1 MDSHPF
7 NTGGSSLPLLV
18 SLDSKLRELAYVR
31 RNPIEGRK
39 SVFAHLTRPT
49 GPSSTL
55 TIGMNFIFAH
65 ILRLILKIYGL
76 YWTERNL
83 TLNISKWFSV
93 LTLQFISFIVHF
105 TKKNL
110 VYYFFREIDMHFF
123 NFTKKELIYIV
134 FSVKLK
140 CILFNFTNFFEN

>member
-1 MDSHPF
+1 MHDLKSCHQELKMDSHPF

-39 SVFAHLTRPT
+39 SIFAHLTRPS

-65 ILRLILKIYGL
+65 ILRLTLKIYGL
-76 YWTERNL
+76 Y
-83 TLNISKWFSV
+83 
-93 LTLQFISFIVHF
+93 
-105 TKKNL
+105 
-110 VYYFFREIDMHFF
+110 
-123 NFTKKELIYIV
+123 
-134 FSVKLK
+134 
-140 CILFNFTNFFEN
+140 

>member
-1 MDSHPF
+1 MHDLKSCHQELKMDSHPF

-55 TIGMNFIFAH
+55 TIGMNFIHVCISISIWQFC
-65 ILRLILKIYGL
+65 
-76 YWTERNL
+76 
-83 TLNISKWFSV
+83 NI
-93 LTLQFISFIVHF
+93 
-105 TKKNL
+105 KKCWDW
-110 VYYFFREIDMHFF
+110 EI
-123 NFTKKELIYIV
+123 
-134 FSVKLK
+134 
-140 CILFNFTNFFEN
+140 